1 MEMGF
6 SRDKVQRALK
16 REEIDLEQATNF
28 LVNQPDVY
36 VGEPDDEDDIEAGS
50 MSGGSRPDL
59 LPAANILESSQHPP
73 SIRASDSFHSEA
85 AMGIPV
91 IPNAPLI
98 YANPAVPFPVIPTN
112 TPLIYANPS
121 VPTAEQIL
129 GGGEGDGDAD
139 QDLLE
144 GVKAA
149 SLLSL
154 DTPQP
159 AMDDKVIDDKV
170 ILHLS
175 LSYIHV
181 LQVSH
186 ETY

>member
-1 MEMGF
+1 
-6 SRDKVQRALK
+6 
-16 REEIDLEQATNF
+16 
-28 LVNQPDVY
+28 
-36 VGEPDDEDDIEAGS
+36 
-50 MSGGSRPDL
+50 
-59 LPAANILESSQHPP
+59 
-73 SIRASDSFHSEA
+73 
-85 AMGIPV
+85 MGIPV

-98 YANPAVPFPVIPTN
+98 YANPAVPFPAIPTN

-129 GGGEGDGDAD
+129 GGEEGDGDAD

-144 GVKAA
+144 AVKAA

-159 AMDDKVIDDKV
+159 DMDDKVIDAKV
-170 ILHLS
+170 MLHLS
-175 LSYIHV
+175 LSYRHV
-181 LQVSH
+181 LKVSH